1 MGIILGIPYWIIDI
15 NGDWVRKNWEKI
27 ISNTKGNEMGHHRF
41 CCIQRLQ
48 NNLTDNLWAWL
59 RPHCGL
65 QQQDDRGELKKIAFI
80 PVVDESPGG
89 WHKVI
94 PFSRSG
100 RVQSATEQAL
110 QWLPSAW
117 LASAWTLEVHLCVS
131 ILCLIEGGV
140 LWKRKAVEDKCNE
153 NVIKSCCQLR
163 YSLQWPFKSFP
174 SSNTLILYF
183 ATSFCRNKCKQVMK
197 KAATRLTSNII

>member
-1 MGIILGIPYWIIDI
+1 MGIILGIPYCIIEI
-15 NGDWVRKNWEKI
+15 NGDW
-27 ISNTKGNEMGHHRF
+27 
-41 CCIQRLQ
+41 RLQ

-65 QQQDDRGELKKIAFI
+65 QRQDDRGELKKIAFI

-110 QWLPSAW
+110 QWLPSTW
-117 LASAWTLEVHLCVS
+117 PASACWDTWTLEVHLCVS